1 MSRRFYRKFTISSI
15 QFPGS
20 QSLGQK
26 ISLHQLAD
34 ARVLSL
40 QVLLKCREARL
51 CALGDGVTQ
60 FLVARRLVTDGALA
74 VVRPETVGEFAK
86 NSACHVFLDRNID
99 EIQLRNNLYPLVPGN
114 FRFVYRL
121 LRP

>member
-1 MSRRFYRKFTISSI
+1 MSRSDLNAAPSSEIAAVLPQVTIGI

-20 QSLGQK
+20 LSLAEK
-26 ISLHQLAD
+26 ISLHQFAD

-40 QVLLKCREARL
+40 QILLECLEARL

-86 NSACHVFLDRNID
+86 NSACHV
-99 EIQLRNNLYPLVPGN
+99 
-114 FRFVYRL
+114 
-121 LRP
+121 